1 MLPET
6 DTAGALRIAENI
18 RAAVERLPPFAA
30 DESPMTVSIGLSTST
45 GQPNQSL
52 ENLMYTADKAL
63 YQAKHRGRNCVVSA
77 QE

>member
-1 MLPET
+1 
-6 DTAGALRIAENI
+6 
-18 RAAVERLPPFAA
+18 
-30 DESPMTVSIGLSTST
+30 MTVSIGLSTST